1 MERKTFEDS
10 LLDPLEW
17 MKKDKEEVE
26 RLLGP
31 ETAAMV
37 GFDQRTPHHCY
48 TLFEHVLRTVEGLPK
63 DCPSFLRTAAFF
75 HDIGKPASAKEVKG
89 RLTFHGHAAVSAQTA
104 EPILKDLGYSAEEAG
119 RILFYIAH
127 HDDFIS
133 WCLPEE
139 SGMAVGRMAVT
150 KENVKKYAEKV
161 KRGNVSL
168 FRAEPEC
175 FIWDS
180 LLDLSRAD
188 IGAQSALVYVGGV
201 LADSM
206 EHKLIKLRQIEEYI
220 QELCA
225 PA

>member
-1 MERKTFEDS
+1 
-10 LLDPLEW
+10 
-17 MKKDKEEVE
+17 
-26 RLLGP
+26 
-31 ETAAMV
+31 
-37 GFDQRTPHHCY
+37 
-48 TLFEHVLRTVEGLPK
+48 
-63 DCPSFLRTAAFF
+63 
-75 HDIGKPASAKEVKG
+75 
-89 RLTFHGHAAVSAQTA
+89 
-104 EPILKDLGYSAEEAG
+104 
-119 RILFYIAH
+119 
-127 HDDFIS
+127 
-133 WCLPEE
+133 
-139 SGMAVGRMAVT
+139 MAVGRMAVT

-188 IGAQSALVYVGGV
+188 IGAQSVLVYAGGV

-206 EHKLIKLRQIEEYI
+206 EHELIKLRQIEEYL